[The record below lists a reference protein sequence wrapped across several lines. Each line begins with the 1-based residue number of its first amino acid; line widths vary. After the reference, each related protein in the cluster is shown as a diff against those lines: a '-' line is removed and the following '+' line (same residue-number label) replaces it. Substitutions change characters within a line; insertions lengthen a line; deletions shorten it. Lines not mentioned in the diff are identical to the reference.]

1 MARVWLEQV
10 QRNAAIFYFDAKK
23 QNKNKENKMYRN
35 AKKDSIFLI
44 TRGST
49 KNHSIDFE
57 NASVIDKGDNGAK
70 NLEP

>member
-1 MARVWLEQV
+1 MANVGGQNEESQERET
-10 QRNAAIFYFDAKK
+10 KK
-23 QNKNKENKMYRN
+23 EKKLYRN

-49 KNHSIDFE
+49 KNYSIDFE

-70 NLEP
+70 KS